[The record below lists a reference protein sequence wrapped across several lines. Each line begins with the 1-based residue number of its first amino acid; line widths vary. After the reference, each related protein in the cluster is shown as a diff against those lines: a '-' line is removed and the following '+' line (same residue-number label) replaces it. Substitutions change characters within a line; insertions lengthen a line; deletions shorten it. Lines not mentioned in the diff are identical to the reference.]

1 LEETTTRQELLPS
14 GAITRILLLI
24 GRPRPAFSPERRGDQ
39 VHGNIRLM
47 DGVSTPAPWEWYI
60 DLCPTSPQGRSLSV
74 LSRSQIEGILPHRP
88 PFLFVDAVS
97 EIVPGER
104 IVGEF
109 RVKETE
115 LFLTRDGAGES
126 RLPPTI
132 LTEAMAQVGAILVLF
147 PEENRGRTI
156 YFRSIEEAE
165 FRKPLLVGT
174 TVRVEAKVKKLRSRF
189 GSLEVEARAGDS
201 LIARGVMSFALG

>member
-1 LEETTTRQELLPS
+1 MTPVPEALS
-14 GAITRILLLI
+14 CVGILI
-24 GRPRPAFSPERRGDQ
+24 
-39 VHGNIRLM
+39 
-47 DGVSTPAPWEWYI
+47 
-60 DLCPTSPQGRSLSV
+60 V
-74 LSRSQIEGILPHRP
+74 LSRSEIEAILPHRP

-109 RVKETE
+109 HVKQTE
-115 LFLTRDGAGES
+115 LFLARDGAGAP
-126 RLPPTI
+126 RLPATI

-165 FRKPLLVGT
+165 FEESLFVGS

-189 GSLEVEARAGDS
+189 GSLAVEARLGDS
-201 LIARGVMSFALG
+201 VIARGVMSFALG